1 MLPVSQDP
9 SIQQTC
15 RFSKNHQF
23 PRVCERFGFRLLHER
38 NVKPLF
44 LGVVIVLC
52 MAVWF
57 NTSNFPKTEVG
68 FEKFGTP
75 VQTLENLEMKKTLV
89 AIAALAATGAFA
101 QSTATI
107 DGVVNYGV
115 ASSVA
120 KQSTTGGWKGDRNAL
135 NFKVT
140 EDMGAGNKLGVML
153 QTRFNAADSG
163 NNTGYVNSSTGA
175 SGDSVFEQTKVT
187 ADTAYGQVAVGRFT
201 NAQGVAD
208 LHPFEDSAQTTSPH
222 QAVNGRL
229 SGQFQYTSPSFFGAQ
244 VWALNAKAS
253 SNKYMG
259 SGTGGGYLK
268 TDVLSSVITTNNPN
282 AMHRDLSAYG
292 VNYSNGPLFVQVNTM
307 TDLVNTRSTKIGATY
322 DFGFAKAY
330 VNQYNQK
337 DNLGVT
343 TANVGLAAH
352 KATEL
357 AAKVPY
363 GKFNFIYGH
372 LAASKDVQ
380 MGVTDGSTKVSKNAY
395 GVTYDITKR
404 TQVMAYASNT
414 KNGDSSATAAN
425 TNVGGFA
432 NGHNSF
438 VGLQH
443 SF

>member
-1 MLPVSQDP
+1 M
-9 SIQQTC
+9 
-15 RFSKNHQF
+15 
-23 PRVCERFGFRLLHER
+23 
-38 NVKPLF
+38 
-44 LGVVIVLC
+44 
-52 MAVWF
+52 
-57 NTSNFPKTEVG
+57 
-68 FEKFGTP
+68 
-75 VQTLENLEMKKTLV
+75 
-89 AIAALAATGAFA
+89 
-101 QSTATI
+101 
-107 DGVVNYGV
+107 
-115 ASSVA
+115 
-120 KQSTTGGWKGDRNAL
+120 

-175 SGDSVFEQTKVT
+175 SGDSVFEQSKVT
-187 ADTAYGQVAVGRFT
+187 VDSKYGQVAVGRFT

-244 VWALNAKAS
+244 IWALNAKAS

-259 SGTGGGYLK
+259 SGTGGGYAK
-268 TDVLSSVITTNNPN
+268 ADILSSVITTNNPN

-363 GKFNFIYGH
+363 GQFNFIVGH
-372 LAASKDVQ
+372 LSANQDVRL
-380 MGVTDGSTKVSKNAY
+380 GVTDGTSKVSKNAY